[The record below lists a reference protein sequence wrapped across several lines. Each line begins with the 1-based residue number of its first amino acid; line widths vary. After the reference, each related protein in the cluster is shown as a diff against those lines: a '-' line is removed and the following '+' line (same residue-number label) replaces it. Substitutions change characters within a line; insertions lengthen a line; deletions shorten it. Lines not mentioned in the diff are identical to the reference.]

1 MTVWLLSMLIAPAT
15 AVRAIHSD
23 RPTLRD
29 IHGNYTWPNSAEEWK
44 AEMPEQHLI
53 HKYLKTG
60 AVVLEVGGN
69 IGRATIVAAE
79 SVGPNGRIYSSE
91 ANEEEKRKQRER
103 CKPLIDA
110 DRVHLIPPIS
120 DIPLYQQG
128 WFTNTEKATPARLA
142 YTGMKAEDWREIPTL
157 TYKKLTKTIPPWDTI
172 IADCEGCFHTLCK
185 AHPEIL
191 NGVKTVIVEH
201 DAHTT
206 AGLDPPQSLRETLA
220 AAGFSRCPRG
230 CASDEK
236 CEQGCF
242 FEAWERP

>member
-15 AVRAIHSD
+15 AVRAIHSG

-110 DRVHLIPPIS
+110 DRVRLIPPIS

-142 YTGMKAEDWREIPTL
+142 YTGMKAEDWRENKEGQLHIFEEKDSTGCCISQVDGEGTPVPEPEKRVDLYGPSTSFPL
-157 TYKKLTKTIPPWDTI
+157 KLT
-172 IADCEGCFHTLCK
+172 
-185 AHPEIL
+185 
-191 NGVKTVIVEH
+191 
-201 DAHTT
+201 
-206 AGLDPPQSLRETLA
+206 
-220 AAGFSRCPRG
+220 
-230 CASDEK
+230 
-236 CEQGCF
+236 
-242 FEAWERP
+242 